1 MDSLII
7 PATGRTPGVFFDFAV
22 GHLRMTGES
31 YPDDVAG
38 FFGPVFNALRSFLD
52 RPDGGAIRFDME
64 LLYFNSSSAK
74 ALMNIFQMLE
84 TVARGGRPVT
94 VTWCVEENDESMRE
108 LGEDFA
114 EDLRHVVF
122 QMRELPAGGVP

>member
-1 MDSLII
+1 MDSLTL
-7 PATGRTPGVFFDFAV
+7 PATGRTPGVFFDFAG

-38 FFGPVFNALRSFLD
+38 FFGPVFESLRGFLD

-94 VTWCVEENDESMRE
+94 VTWCVEESDESMRE

-122 QMRELPAGGVP
+122 QMRELPAGGAP

>member
-1 MDSLII
+1 MDSLTI
-7 PATGRTPGVFFDFAV
+7 PATGRTPGVSFDFV
-22 GHLRMTGES
+22 GGHLRMTGES

-38 FFGPVFNALRSFLD
+38 FFGPVFEALRGFLG
-52 RPDGGAIRFDME
+52 RPDGGPVHFDME

-84 TVARGGRPVT
+84 TVARSGRPVT
-94 VTWCVEENDESMRE
+94 VTWCVEENDDSMRE

-122 QMRELPAGGVP
+122 RMREMPAGGAP

>member
-7 PATGRTPGVFFDFAV
+7 PATGRTPGVSFDFAA
-22 GHLRMTGES
+22 GHLRLTGES

-38 FFGPVFNALRSFLD
+38 FFGPVFSALHDFLA
-52 RPDGGAIRFDME
+52 RPERGAIRFDME

-84 TVARGGRPVT
+84 TVARDGRPVT
-94 VTWCVEENDESMRE
+94 VTWCVEENDDSMRE

-114 EDLRHVVF
+114 EDLRAVVF
-122 QMRELPAGGVP
+122 DLREIPAGGGA

>member
-1 MDSLII
+1 MESLTI
-7 PATGRTPGVFFDFAV
+7 PATGRTPGVSFDFAS

-38 FFGPVFNALRSFLD
+38 FFGPVFEALRGFLD
-52 RPDGGAIRFDME
+52 RPDGSPIRFDME

-94 VTWCVEENDESMRE
+94 VTWCVEENDESMRD

-114 EDLRHVVF
+114 EDLRHVAF
-122 QMRELPAGGVP
+122 RMRELPAGGGP